1 MLDRFYR
8 RRYKILGGPG
18 CGKTTKILEILAN
31 YIKGGLQLDQVLLI
45 GFAKSTVQELQNR
58 VIKKGLL
65 TEKQSES
72 ITTIHKFC
80 LDKIGKP
87 DILNSSAKTS
97 FRKKMASDPDNWVM
111 LEDEKYDKEDE
122 EPAQWT
128 EKEDKRMAIYY
139 DIINKAQHSI
149 GFDKRKKYKN
159 DLEKV
164 LDFFRESEND
174 KYKNVH
180 TAQLSYFFSNL
191 EKFKSQN
198 GFIDFDDMLLKA
210 LYPTIEF
217 PSYKLVLVDEVQDL
231 SKLEWQVI
239 SKIAQKTEELYLV
252 GDDDQAIFGWKGSD
266 VRIFQKWPCKKENIT
281 RLKTSYRLPGKIY
294 DFALSIRNDIK
305 HRLGNEFTCEKRID
319 PKIKDEGSIE
329 YINDLEEIDNV
340 INVNS
345 DAIFCARAKSYC
357 QAYAHFL
364 KHKGLIFK
372 EKSQSMDD
380 RGKLKSSFPEKCK
393 QIIES
398 WHTLQEGNLIK
409 GTDYIK
415 MVKEIKPKYISE
427 RKKTAMSSKDT
438 APPELYTGELF
449 SYEILK
455 NKYHFDAPLDKMW
468 HDIFFFDT
476 TRIKG
481 PKKPNA
487 LFIDKEDFNDYLL
500 RCWEQ
505 NKNLDTKIILS
516 TIHGVKGME
525 ADKVVLCVEWG
536 FSLKAYMLGDDRKED
551 EELRVCYVGV
561 TRCKKDLYLLELPT
575 EYKNPFPPLQNYVRG

>member
-45 GFAKSTVQELQNR
+45 GFAKATVQELQNR

-294 DFALSIRNDIK
+294 DFALSIRNDIR

-516 TIHGVKGME
+516 TISRSKG
-525 ADKVVLCVEWG
+525 EW
-536 FSLKAYMLGDDRKED
+536 KQIK
-551 EELRVCYVGV
+551 
-561 TRCKKDLYLLELPT
+561 
-575 EYKNPFPPLQNYVRG
+575 

>member
-45 GFAKSTVQELQNR
+45 GFAKATVQELQNR

-525 ADKVVLCVEWG
+525 ADKVVLCVEWC

>member
-45 GFAKSTVQELQNR
+45 GFAKATVQELQNR

-65 TEKQSES
+65 TEKQAES

-80 LDKIGKP
+80 LDKIGKL

-281 RLKTSYRLPGKIY
+281 RLKHHT
-294 DFALSIRNDIK
+294 DFQ
-305 HRLGNEFTCEKRID
+305 EK
-319 PKIKDEGSIE
+319 
-329 YINDLEEIDNV
+329 
-340 INVNS
+340 
-345 DAIFCARAKSYC
+345 F
-357 QAYAHFL
+357 
-364 KHKGLIFK
+364 
-372 EKSQSMDD
+372 M
-380 RGKLKSSFPEKCK
+380 
-393 QIIES
+393 
-398 WHTLQEGNLIK
+398 
-409 GTDYIK
+409 
-415 MVKEIKPKYISE
+415 
-427 RKKTAMSSKDT
+427 
-438 APPELYTGELF
+438 
-449 SYEILK
+449 IL
-455 NKYHFDAPLDKMW
+455 H
-468 HDIFFFDT
+468 
-476 TRIKG
+476 
-481 PKKPNA
+481 
-487 LFIDKEDFNDYLL
+487 
-500 RCWEQ
+500 
-505 NKNLDTKIILS
+505 
-516 TIHGVKGME
+516 
-525 ADKVVLCVEWG
+525 
-536 FSLKAYMLGDDRKED
+536 
-551 EELRVCYVGV
+551 
-561 TRCKKDLYLLELPT
+561 
-575 EYKNPFPPLQNYVRG
+575 